1 MNQSGE
7 KTSLPRR
14 SFLSASAASTASLM
28 LVSSK
33 TAFTAEA
40 NSALRMGVIG
50 CGGRGN
56 HVSGVF
62 IRNTNSQIIGLA
74 DFFQDR
80 LESTQQGLSER
91 LVGVGRKKI
100 ESSKLFSGMSGY
112 KKLLEEDLDQVLVT
126 SPPYYHPLHLEA
138 VVSSG
143 KHVYCEKPVAVDV
156 VGAKKVMEI
165 GKKYNGKVSMMVGF
179 QIRESPEYQEVQQ
192 RIKKGD
198 IGDPVAGMVHYHS
211 GRLGVKKLE
220 NASEQEFRLRNWVF
234 DKVLSGDIIT
244 EQNVHVIDICNWFL
258 DGHPVKAYGTG
269 GRKARVDV
277 GDCWD
282 HFEVIYDYPGDVQIS
297 FGSSQY
303 LTGWGECLDRIF
315 GTKGVGEASYGG
327 GGHVTGPNDWHSERQ
342 GLLGGTE
349 ESKVKKLEASIR
361 SGNFVNQTEIGA
373 NSTLTCVLG
382 RMAAYGNKEV
392 TWDEMIKSNLK
403 YDANITL

>member
-1 MNQSGE
+1 MNQSSDQ
-7 KTSLPRR
+7 TAVPRR
-14 SFLSASAASTASLM
+14 NFLTTSAASTASLM

-33 TAFTAEA
+33 TAFTATA

-80 LESTQQGLSER
+80 LESTQQGLGER
-91 LVGVGRKKI
+91 LLAMDRKKI
-100 ESSKLFSGMSGY
+100 ESSKLFAGMDGY
-112 KKLLEEDLDQVLVT
+112 KKLLEEDLDHVLIT

-138 VVSSG
+138 VVNAG

-156 VGAKKVMEI
+156 AGAKRVMEI
-165 GKKYNGKVSMMVGF
+165 GKKAHGKVSLMVGF
-179 QIRESPEYQEVQQ
+179 QIRESPEYQEVQK
-192 RIKKGD
+192 RIQNGD

-211 GRLGVKKLE
+211 GRLGVKKLD

-234 DKVLSGDIIT
+234 DQVLSGDIIT
-244 EQNVHVIDICNWFL
+244 EQNVHVIDVCNWFL
-258 DGHPVKAYGTG
+258 DGHPVKAVGTG
-269 GRKARVDV
+269 GRKARTDV

-282 HFEVIYDYPGDVQIS
+282 HFEVIYDYPGEVKIS

-303 LTGWGECLDRIF
+303 LTGWGECLDRVF

-327 GGHVTGPNDWHSERQ
+327 GGHITGPNDWHSERKS
-342 GLLGGTE
+342 LLGGAE
-349 ESKVKKLEASIR
+349 ESKVKKLEESIR
-361 SGNFVNQTEIGA
+361 SGNFVNQAEIGA
-373 NSTLTCVLG
+373 TSTLTCVLG

-392 TWDEMIKSNLK
+392 TWDEMMKSNLK
-403 YDANITL
+403 YDAKIKL